1 MKSQL
6 LAAVAAIVLASP
18 VLAQAPAMPGQPEAA
33 RVAAGSYKVDTN
45 HTQVVWSVD
54 HMGFSTLYGM
64 VGEMTGTLT
73 LDPANLS
80 AASLSI
86 DIPLSGLTVT
96 SEGFGQHLASA
107 DFFEVEKF
115 PTAKFVSTSV
125 VANGNEA
132 KITGDLTLHGV
143 TKPVVLDAKLMGAGV
158 NPMNKAQT
166 VGFTATSTLKRS
178 DFGLGYAAP
187 VVSDEVELK
196 ITAAFEQAA
205 S

>member
-1 MKSQL
+1 MKSHL

-18 VLAQAPAMPGQPEAA
+18 VMAQAPAMPGQPEAA
-33 RVAAGSYKVDTN
+33 RVVAGSYKVDTN

-64 VGEMTGTLT
+64 VG
-73 LDPANLS
+73 
-80 AASLSI
+80 
-86 DIPLSGLTVT
+86 
-96 SEGFGQHLASA
+96 

-143 TKPVVLDAKLMGAGV
+143 TKPVVLDAKLMGAGA

-196 ITAAFEQAA
+196 ITAAFELAA

>member
-54 HMGFSTLYGM
+54 HMGFSTLYGK

-196 ITAAFEQAA
+196 ITAAFELAA

>member
-143 TKPVVLDAKLMGAGV
+143 TKLVVLDAKLMGAGV

-196 ITAAFEQAA
+196 ITAAFELAA